1 MDAREFLWTALL
13 ALVGATLISTTA
25 SCGATL
31 QEPCTDP
38 DLGKVVAAHEA
49 RLAMK
54 CVGQGPDCPAR
65 KAEDARFKEE
75 IRTWVRCDR
84 ESEPPR

>member
-1 MDAREFLWTALL
+1 MNDGMPMALFFAAWA
-13 ALVGATLISTTA
+13 ALVVSAA
-25 SCGATL
+25 CGATS
-31 QEPCTDP
+31 QEPCTEA

-54 CVGQGPDCPAR
+54 CVGQGPDCPER

-75 IRTWVRCDR
+75 IRTWVRCDK